1 MSESRETAL
10 ELYRQAMAGESTI
23 SIEDTV
29 PQFSRVRLVLSEA
42 QMSGGDGAARPR
54 DGHWTV
60 EAPAALSCEMSD
72 ALDEVKSLCHKV
84 SPVKFGGMTRDR
96 VVIVA
101 IGGPS

>member
-1 MSESRETAL
+1 MSRERRLWSYTA
-10 ELYRQAMAGESTI
+10 RPWQVRARR

-29 PQFSRVRLVLSEA
+29 PQFSPVRLLLSEA

>member
-1 MSESRETAL
+1 MRA
-10 ELYRQAMAGESTI
+10 RPIDAV
-23 SIEDTV
+23 D
-29 PQFSRVRLVLSEA
+29 PQFSGVRLVLSEA

>member
-1 MSESRETAL
+1 MSRERRRWSCTA
-10 ELYRQAMAGESTI
+10 RPWQVRARR